1 MGIEYRGM
9 LNDNDILA
17 RELAKLGGLG
27 GGLGGSMG
35 AKLAAG
41 FLPTET
47 KSRKITVK
55 ATPERAV
62 QLGFSALTKFGQLQ
76 AENSDESSYPLLKAV
91 VGAGFLNMNP
101 AVVVFEILGASVDGC
116 EITITAAAKEG
127 LIKQH
132 TAEKAIQ
139 RIATEIT
146 KLAAAET

>member
-1 MGIEYRGM
+1 M

-27 GGLGGSMG
+27 GGFGGSMG
-35 AKLAAG
+35 AKLAAK

-47 KSRKITVK
+47 KSTRIALN
-55 ATPERAV
+55 ATPERAI

-76 AENSDESSYPLLKAV
+76 GDSDDSPYPLLKAV
-91 VGAGFLNMNP
+91 VGSGFLNMNP
-101 AVVVFEILGASVDGC
+101 TVVLLEILEASSDAC

-132 TAEKAIQ
+132 SAERAIQ
-139 RIATEIT
+139 RIASEIT
-146 KLAAAET
+146 KLGAADT